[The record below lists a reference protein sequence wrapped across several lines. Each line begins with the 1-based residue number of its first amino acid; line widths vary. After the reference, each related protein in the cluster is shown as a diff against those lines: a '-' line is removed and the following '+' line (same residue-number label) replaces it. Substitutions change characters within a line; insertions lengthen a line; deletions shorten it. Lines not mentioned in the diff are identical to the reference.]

1 MSGPGSTDGGF
12 RRESFAAM
20 VQPSKDSRHVAPA
33 APLTGVEGSPLRGF
47 RVVIIDDQSTGRK
60 ILSRLV
66 QGIDPDLEVQGYSDP
81 LDALKDADGHCPDL
95 VLTDYKMPGM
105 DGVEFT
111 KRFRALDSCA
121 DVPLIMVT
129 VVEDP
134 DVRYKA
140 LDAGATDFLVR
151 PIDQYECEARCRNLL
166 TLRRQQKII
175 KNRAQWLEQQ
185 VSLAT
190 RQIRVREKET
200 LLRLAKAGE
209 YRDEGTGNH
218 VLRMAKYSRLIAG
231 QLGLATP
238 ICEEIELA
246 APMHDIGK
254 IGIPDNILLKPGA
267 LTTHEWEIMKT
278 HTSIGHAILKDSP
291 SRFIQQGAVIALGHH
306 EKYDGSGY
314 PRGLKGE
321 EIPLIAR
328 IVTVADVYDA
338 LTSTRPYKPAWSPAE
353 VVTYIREQAGRH
365 FDPGCARAFLERID
379 SVREI
384 ETQLQDHHPDRRRSR
399 NR

>member
-1 MSGPGSTDGGF
+1 MSRPGATDGGAKPGP
-12 RRESFAAM
+12 FAAM
-20 VQPSKDSRHVAPA
+20 LQPTKDPGGIASAS
-33 APLTGVEGSPLRGF
+33 PLTGIGGSPLRGF
-47 RVVIIDDQSTGRK
+47 RVLIIDDQSTGRT

-66 QGIDPDLEVQGYSDP
+66 QGIDPDLEVEGFADP
-81 LDALKDADGHCPDL
+81 LDALADADGRCPDL

-105 DGVEFT
+105 DGIEFT
-111 KRFRALDSCA
+111 KRFRALGSCV

-151 PIDQYECEARCRNLL
+151 PVDQYECEARCRNLL

-218 VLRMAKYSRLIAG
+218 VLRMAKYSRLIAE

-254 IGIPDNILLKPGA
+254 IGIPDYILLKPSA

-353 VVTYIREQAGRH
+353 VAGYIREQAGLH
-365 FDPGCARAFLERID
+365 FDTGCARALLERID
-379 SVREI
+379 SVKEI
-384 ETQLQDHHPDRRRSR
+384 ENQLRDRPDKRRSR
-399 NR
+399 ER